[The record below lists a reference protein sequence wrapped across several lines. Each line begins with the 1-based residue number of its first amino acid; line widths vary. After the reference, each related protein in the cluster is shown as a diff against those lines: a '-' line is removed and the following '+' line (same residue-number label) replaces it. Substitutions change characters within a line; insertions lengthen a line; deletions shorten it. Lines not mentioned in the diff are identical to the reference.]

1 MTLSGKN
8 CLVTGANTGL
18 GLAIA
23 KKFAHL
29 GANTLMLCRDKIQ
42 GENAVN
48 EVKKEAPDAPVELYV
63 CDLSSLESIQE
74 FVEGFKGK
82 YSFLG

>member
-29 GANTLMLCRDKIQ
+29 GANTLMLCRDKI
-42 GENAVN
+42 
-48 EVKKEAPDAPVELYV
+48 
-63 CDLSSLESIQE
+63 
-74 FVEGFKGK
+74 
-82 YSFLG
+82 